1 MEGWRERTWGVV
13 EVLAA
18 HGTPKTDVVG
28 LTAFAHHA
36 VFLIAVATRTRA
48 VTPDTDVNG
57 LQHLLPEAARPRRF
71 ADIIDLLRCLHRF
84 GRKFGQSLGTAIA
97 EG

>member
-18 HGTPKTDVVG
+18 HGTPKTDVVN

-48 VTPDTDVNG
+48 VTPQCQVNAP
-57 LQHLLPEAARPRRF
+57 QHLLPEASRPRRPF
-71 ADIIDLLRCLHRF
+71 GVKCTVFGSLHLL
-84 GRKFGQSLGTAIA
+84 QV
-97 EG
+97 